1 MKCDLNIE
9 RQTLQRLTFIGGDLH
24 GKNFPPRVRKRNFTM
39 DSVLKSSTL
48 GLSVLCYALT
58 RKKGTRYNES
68 LYTCE
73 NGSW

>member
-1 MKCDLNIE
+1 MNCDLNIE
-9 RQTLQRLTFIGGDLH
+9 RQALQRLTFIGGDLH
-24 GKNFPPRVRKRNFTM
+24 GKNFPPLVRKINSTM
-39 DSVLKSSTL
+39 DSVSKSSTL
-48 GLSVLCYALT
+48 GLNVLWYALT